1 MRIVRFT
8 ALLCLLLAVPG
19 SSAFADATVF
29 LGSTTSPN
37 NRQTR
42 GAALGAGL
50 LIVGAEFEYASTP
63 ERPQD
68 GSPALQTGMAN
79 VYIQT
84 PFALAGLQPY
94 ATTGLGLYRERLGSL
109 QETNVLFNSG
119 GGVKV
124 SLLGPVRMRFDY
136 RVLKLR
142 GTPAVSLVHRYY
154 VGVNLKF

>member
-1 MRIVRFT
+1 MRVVRLT
-8 ALLCLLLAVPG
+8 ALLLLLLAVPAG
-19 SSAFADATVF
+19 SAYADATVF

-42 GAALGAGL
+42 GLAIGAGL
-50 LIVGAEFEYASTP
+50 LVVGAEFEYATTP
-63 ERPQD
+63 ERPD
-68 GSPALQTGMAN
+68 EGSPALRTGMAN
-79 VYIQT
+79 VYLQT

-94 ATTGLGLYRERLGSL
+94 VTTGAGLYRERLGDL
-109 QETNVLFNSG
+109 QETNVVLNSG

-142 GTPAVSLVHRYY
+142 GTPVVSLVHRYY